1 MDSQEFYSTPP
12 SFTDNSSRSPL
23 KNKKIVSNKPQIK
36 RQSSI
41 KFEDLKRI
49 KHLGEGASSSVDLVE
64 DSNGKKYA
72 LKMINISKSKI
83 KVMYSEIKSLHKCR
97 KCPYVIQMF
106 EAYYR
111 DSKMHILLEFMD
123 MDIETLFKRAK
134 TIPEDVLAIILIQIL
149 NALKYLHEK
158 KKIIHRDLKPANIL
172 ISKNGVVKV
181 SDFGLTGIKS
191 GIQNE
196 QVFKTC
202 QGTIYYMSPERIQ
215 DKPHSF
221 PSDIWSIG
229 ISCIELTMGKIP
241 FSNST
246 YFDVMSEIEDIENI
260 KLPDTLS
267 LEFKEFVKGCLI
279 VNPEKRKTASQLLNS
294 NFIQKHSTKD
304 ISYLAE
310 FVSKY
315 SN

>member
-1 MDSQEFYSTPP
+1 
-12 SFTDNSSRSPL
+12 
-23 KNKKIVSNKPQIK
+23 
-36 RQSSI
+36 
-41 KFEDLKRI
+41 
-49 KHLGEGASSSVDLVE
+49 
-64 DSNGKKYA
+64 
-72 LKMINISKSKI
+72 
-83 KVMYSEIKSLHKCR
+83 MYSEIKSLHKCR
-97 KCPYVIQMF
+97 KCPNVIQMY

-134 TIPEDVLAIILIQIL
+134 TIPEDILALILIQIL
-149 NALKYLHEK
+149 NALKYLHER

-172 ISKNGVVKV
+172 ISKNGIVKV

-191 GIQNE
+191 GMQNE

-215 DKPHSF
+215 DQPHSF
-221 PSDIWSIG
+221 ASDIWSIG
-229 ISCIELTMGKIP
+229 ISCIELFMGKIP

-246 YFDVMSEIEDIENI
+246 YFDVLSEIAEFETLNLPNTMSNDLKDFI
-260 KLPDTLS
+260 KS
-267 LEFKEFVKGCLI
+267 CLM

-294 NFIQKHSTKD
+294 NLIKNSKKD
-304 ISYLAE
+304 INYLAE

-315 SN
+315 INE